1 MILDIQVNNFIEINS
16 LSDLY
21 LPGKLE
27 ETGTTKLNKSK
38 IARNLNVDRRTVD
51 KYVKGYHKKTTGNKK
66 NKLDTLDKDNTHPYH
81 CMFLHKFH
89 YYIEPVNYFV

>member
-66 NKLDTLDKDNTHPYH
+66 KQTRH
-81 CMFLHKFH
+81 FG
-89 YYIEPVNYFV
+89 